1 LKKFIQIPLHKQEA
15 SPTGGI
21 NVKHLDISFDERQLP
36 DSIYHSVFDKH
47 MDDHYSI
54 GLVTKGSIIVHCDME
69 EITVTENSLFI
80 MKPFQVHA
88 VTHISAKSEGYFVGI
103 ESFLMPQ
110 QCRILFGNLSPKQ
123 QFLSIPAALQQTLLQ
138 TMHLFYTAHDEQNRY
153 KHHILNGY
161 FTAYVHHVASLYEA
175 VDIQNNTQLN
185 NQSAIIAAHF
195 STLLEQ
201 HSFVKQP
208 SFFAQKLNITT
219 AHLNH
224 CVKTATGFTITHWLQ
239 DAMITEAKKQLYY
252 TDNDSKQIAFALGY
266 DDHAYFARLF
276 KKLTGYTP
284 LAFRKQFRE

>member
-1 LKKFIQIPLHKQEA
+1 MKKLTQIPLHKQEA

-21 NVKHLDISFDERQLP
+21 NVKHLEIKTNELQFP
-36 DSIYHSVFDKH
+36 DSIYHDVFNKH

-54 GLVTKGSIIVHCDME
+54 GLVTKGSVTVHCDME
-69 EITVTENSLFI
+69 EITVNANSLFVV
-80 MKPFQVHA
+80 KPFQVHA
-88 VTHISAKSEGYFVGI
+88 VTQISADAGGYFVGI

-110 QCRILFGNLSPKQ
+110 ECRVLFGNLTPRQ
-123 QFLSIPAALQQTLLQ
+123 QFLSIPKDLQQTLLQ
-138 TMHLFYTAHDEQNRY
+138 TIQLLYIAHNKQNRH
-153 KHHILNGY
+153 KHHIINGY
-161 FTAYVHHVASLYEA
+161 FNAYVHHVASIYET
-175 VDIQNNTQLN
+175 VHSQDNIQLN
-185 NQSAIIAAHF
+185 NQAASIAAHF
-195 STLLEQ
+195 NTLLAQ
-201 HSFVKQP
+201 HSFLKLP

-224 CVKTATGFTITHWLQ
+224 CLKTVTGFTITHWLQ

-266 DDHAYFARLF
+266 EDHAYFARLF